1 MQRADWQR
9 TCERAAI
16 FSGGKG
22 RGSGG
27 KGWGIVVPGVNYKDK
42 AEQREE
48 KGEGSRGERRQAATW
63 PSALGV
69 IYALLMQIFAEAGEW
84 EQGEKGDSGAGSW
97 AFNRSMDRCIDLAM
111 PARAIDQLEKSRS
124 EAIPTEP
131 K

>member
-1 MQRADWQR
+1 MLQSSAGAKA
-9 TCERAAI
+9 EAVV
-16 FSGGKG
+16 G
-22 RGSGG
+22 RGVGLLCLVSII
-27 KGWGIVVPGVNYKDK
+27 KTRQNS
-42 AEQREE
+42 EQE

-84 EQGEKGDSGAGSW
+84 EQAEKGDSGAGSW

>member
-1 MQRADWQR
+1 MLCLVSIIKTRQN
-9 TCERAAI
+9 
-16 FSGGKG
+16 S
-22 RGSGG
+22 
-27 KGWGIVVPGVNYKDK
+27 
-42 AEQREE
+42 EQEE
-48 KGEGSRGERRQAATW
+48 GEGSRGKGRRAATW

-84 EQGEKGDSGAGSW
+84 EQGEQGEKGRRWAGSW
-97 AFNRSMDRCIDLAM
+97 AFNRSMDGCIDLAM